1 VLILGAS
8 GGTGAVLVTEA
19 LARGH
24 VVTALSRNPATALEA
39 AVRPRVVAGNVLDS
53 RCMESLVADQ
63 DVVIWAVG
71 ARAGERAAHVCAVGT
86 KNVLWAMETAGV
98 RRFICESAF
107 GVGESRRGGPY
118 ARILRIVLRARVRDK
133 EMQERSIFTSSVDWV
148 IVRPTILTNG
158 PATGRYR
165 VGTDLQV
172 GLFPRISR
180 ADVADFMLR
189 QIEDRT
195 FLRLAVGITG

>member
-1 VLILGAS
+1 MQ
-8 GGTGAVLVTEA
+8 T
-19 LARGH
+19 
-24 VVTALSRNPATALEA
+24 VVVSK
-39 AVRPRVVAGNVLDS
+39 
-53 RCMESLVADQ
+53 SLT
-63 DVVIWAVG
+63 
-71 ARAGERAAHVCAVGT
+71 R
-86 KNVLWAMETAGV
+86 
-98 RRFICESAF
+98 S
-107 GVGESRRGGPY
+107 GGPY

-189 QIEDRT
+189 QIDDRT